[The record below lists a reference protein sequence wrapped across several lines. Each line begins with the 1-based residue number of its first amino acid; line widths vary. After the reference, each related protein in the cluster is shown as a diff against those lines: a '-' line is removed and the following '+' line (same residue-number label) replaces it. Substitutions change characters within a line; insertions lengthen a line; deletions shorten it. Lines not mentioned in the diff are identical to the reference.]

1 MILTSKNMILM
12 CFCSVICVTY
22 TDVRDCFT
30 VPFFRDRRYEFVV
43 CNFEW
48 RQDEEELVIG

>member
-1 MILTSKNMILM
+1 MILM
-12 CFCSVICVTY
+12 NVLFCNLSNLHIFNRLFYVTW
-22 TDVRDCFT
+22 V
-30 VPFFRDRRYEFVV
+30 FFRDRRYEFVV